1 MTGGGGG
8 LTPGSRKRL
17 SGNRIVQ
24 PPHRSLAQ
32 PGAARRAFTLFEL
45 LVVMAIIGILAAV
58 SIPRFG
64 EFRALAYDSRSEQD
78 LRSLATAEE
87 LYRAAHP
94 SYTRN
99 LSDLSS
105 FTPSEGVVL
114 RVESADA
121 DGFRALA
128 HHPAGAHVFRW
139 DSTATPP
146 LSRRRR

>member
-1 MTGGGGG
+1 M
-8 LTPGSRKRL
+8 
-17 SGNRIVQ
+17 
-24 PPHRSLAQ
+24 
-32 PGAARRAFTLFEL
+32 RRMGPRRGFTLFEL

-87 LYRAAHP
+87 LYRASHQ

-99 LSDLSS
+99 IAELSS

-114 RVESADA
+114 RIESADTK
-121 DGFRALA
+121 GFRASA
-128 HHPAGAHVFRW
+128 EHPSGAHVYHW
-139 DSTATPP
+139 DSRATPP